1 MNLWKDIF
9 VSQPLLPE
17 VGQTH
22 IIKNPSF
29 QELHGGKLL
38 LTKVGKVGK
47 VVF

>member
-1 MNLWKDIF
+1 MF
-9 VSQPLLPE
+9 VCKPLPPE
-17 VGQTH
+17 VGQVY

-38 LTKVGKVGK
+38 LKKVGKVGK